1 MQPDLAEGT
10 LRRPVKPAVEEEVK
24 EMVRTLAECPQRRS
38 CLVQITD
45 SDFAEPISMG
55 SRPVY
60 PSSFI
65 VARPLPH
72 LQLLEGNETQR
83 AKTRVHPDILS
94 CVIVYTN
101 THTNTSLT
109 TSSPLSYIIIDN
121 SLRVSSP
128 PSVAKASH
136 LPCSSTRIPRR
147 TRFAPISMQRSAGV
161 VFSASWQT
169 LTSGTTTA
177 TAGPRPSPT
186 SSQTRPNGDRRP
198 CDEGSPLSWSIIN
211 EFRD

>member
-1 MQPDLAEGT
+1 MSLRLGCHDVTIRELEHVQPDLAEGT

-38 CLVQITD
+38 CLAQITD

-94 CVIVYTN
+94 CAIVYTN
-101 THTNTSLT
+101 TRTLLQPLRVHYRTSSLT
-109 TSSPLSYIIIDN
+109 IHS
-121 SLRVSSP
+121 
-128 PSVAKASH
+128 
-136 LPCSSTRIPRR
+136 
-147 TRFAPISMQRSAGV
+147 
-161 VFSASWQT
+161 
-169 LTSGTTTA
+169 
-177 TAGPRPSPT
+177 
-186 SSQTRPNGDRRP
+186 
-198 CDEGSPLSWSIIN
+198 E
-211 EFRD
+211 